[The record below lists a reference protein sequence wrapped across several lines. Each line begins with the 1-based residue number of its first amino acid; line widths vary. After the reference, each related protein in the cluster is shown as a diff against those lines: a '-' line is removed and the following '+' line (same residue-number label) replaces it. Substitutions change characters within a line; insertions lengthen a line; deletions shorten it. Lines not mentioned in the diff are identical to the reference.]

1 MIRKVEFL
9 KWIENYLSD
18 QLTFNEKKIFEEE
31 LKVNKELRDEYE
43 FQCEV
48 YNAIFEDDVIGL
60 RETLNSLTMT
70 HETNPKEKLQGSFD
84 LVEELDSFNEF
95 DTKVDPKEL
104 LNYYDSLPKIH
115 VYQHEIASK
124 ENIHH
129 FYNEQKVAKVE
140 IEDEDFDTDEAL
152 MAEIEAAILEKEV
165 VQLRESLNQIT
176 HALPEHNV
184 SDEQIEKYLEG
195 TLSQS
200 ERIELENEMKVNS
213 KLVADINL
221 HRNLEAAL
229 QETEVMAL
237 RTDLNRIIKT
247 QTSHT
252 QEFVDIEK
260 FIDNELVGK
269 ELASFEDEFYSNKDL
284 KSDVKL
290 HKEVEYAIGERDII
304 DLRDH
309 LEEINKNA
317 HTSEGKSIIMLRP
330 NLSSTFMKRSL
341 AASIL
346 ILVGLTAM
354 LRLSPVDSEKLYN
367 KYYETYPSYGIS
379 RTASSD
385 MDQNLKQGLLL
396 FGDKNYAEALGVFK
410 SIIENDTEN
419 SVARFYAGQSYQN
432 LDKNVSAINEYKTVV
447 DHNENLFVEQ
457 AEWYM
462 SLCLIKEGNKQL
474 ASEQLNTIVANNGYY
489 KKDAK
494 ALLRKIKYIE

>member
-43 FQCEV
+43 FQCEI
-48 YNAIFEDDVIGL
+48 YNAIFEDDVIDL

-70 HETNPKEKLQGSFD
+70 HETNPEEKLKGSFD

-140 IEDEDFDTDEAL
+140 VDDEEFDTDEAL
-152 MAEIEAAILEKEV
+152 MSEIEAAVLEKEV
-165 VQLRESLNQIT
+165 IQLRDSLNQIT

-195 TLSQS
+195 TLSES
-200 ERIELENEMKVNS
+200 ERIEIENEMKVNS

-221 HRNLEAAL
+221 HNNLEAAL

-260 FIDNELVGK
+260 FIDSELVGK
-269 ELASFEDEFYSNKDL
+269 DLATFEDEFYNNKDL

-290 HKEVEYAIGERDII
+290 HKEVDKAIGERDII

-330 NLSSTFMKRSL
+330 NLSSTLMKRSL

-346 ILVGLTAM
+346 ILIGLTAM

-379 RTASSD
+379 RTATSEMNQD
-385 MDQNLKQGLLL
+385 LKQGLIL
-396 FGDKNYAEALGVFK
+396 FGDKNYADALEVFK
-410 SIIENDTEN
+410 SIIEDDTEN

-432 LDKNVSAINEYKTVV
+432 LDKNISAIKEYKTVV

-462 SLCLIKEGNKQL
+462 SLCFIIEGDKQL
-474 ASEQLNTIVANNGYY
+474 ASAQLNSIVANNGYY

-494 ALLRKIKYIE
+494 ALLRKLKYIE